1 MGLEVEKAV
10 NHMRTCSLK
19 AARLADIGSLI
30 KACFQFD
37 EGGDR
42 FALFCGFAECF
53 DNRTVA

>member
-1 MGLEVEKAV
+1 
-10 NHMRTCSLK
+10 MRTCSLK